1 MIYFERPWLLLLLL
15 AVPLLVR
22 LWLRQ
27 RRGTLR
33 FPDTGLFTGLP
44 VGRGRR
50 ARIGG
55 ALLRALVL
63 TLLVVAGA
71 GPRLADF
78 RSRVPT
84 QGIAIGVLLDVSGS
98 MAAKDFQWQNQ
109 PISRLD
115 AAKQALR
122 LFVAGGDGP
131 DGTKLNGRPND
142 LISVVTFATRPD
154 SVCPLTLSHS
164 VMLGM
169 LEKEEPRTVPGEMMT
184 NLSDA
189 IALGLHRLEGA
200 RVRRRVLVLLTD
212 GEHNVQEPR
221 SGWSPRRAA
230 RIAAD
235 LNVPI
240 YTIDAGSETGS
251 EDVPGGAPISP
262 ELRAKTRAKAETA
275 LRSIASI
282 TGGRYFEARD
292 TRTLLDVCGEI
303 DRLEKSAIQSF
314 QYERYHDVSLL
325 LGAAA
330 LALLVLL
337 QILEHTVW
345 LRIP

>member
-15 AVPLLVR
+15 TVPLLVR
-22 LWLRQ
+22 MWFRQ

-33 FPDTGLFTGLP
+33 YPDTKLFTGMP
-44 VGRGRR
+44 SGRGDR
-50 ARIGG
+50 ARLGG
-55 ALLRALVL
+55 AALRTLVL
-63 TLLVVAGA
+63 ALLVIASA

-84 QGIAIGVLLDVSGS
+84 QGIAISLLLDVSGS

-109 PISRLD
+109 PISRFD
-115 AAKQALR
+115 AAKQAVR
-122 LFVAGGDGP
+122 LFVAGGEGP

-142 LISVVTFATRPD
+142 LVSVVTFATRPD
-154 SVCPLTLSHS
+154 SLCPLTLSHS

-169 LEKEEPRTVPGEMMT
+169 LDKEEPRSVPGEMTT
-184 NLSDA
+184 NISDA
-189 IALGLHRLEGA
+189 IVLGLHRLESA
-200 RVRRRVLVLLTD
+200 KVRRRILVLLTD
-212 GEHNVQEPR
+212 GEHNVEETR

-240 YTIDAGSETGS
+240 YTIDAGSEMGS
-251 EDVPGGAPISP
+251 EDVPGAAPIDP
-262 ELRAKTRAKAETA
+262 QLRARTRASAERS
-275 LRSIASI
+275 LRAIASL

-303 DRLEKSAIQSF
+303 DRLEKSSIQSF
-314 QYERYHDVSLL
+314 QYERYHDISFLVGL
-325 LGAAA
+325 AA
-330 LALLVLL
+330 LALLILL
-337 QILEHTVW
+337 QVLEQTVW